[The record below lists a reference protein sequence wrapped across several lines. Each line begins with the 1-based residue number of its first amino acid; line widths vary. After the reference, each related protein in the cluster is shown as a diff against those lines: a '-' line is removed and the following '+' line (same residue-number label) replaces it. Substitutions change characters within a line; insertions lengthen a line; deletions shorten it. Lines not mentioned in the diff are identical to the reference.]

1 MVATKSVQ
9 MEMAVHTAKPVKL
22 LDALLM
28 PDPHAHSDC
37 IGQREKRN
45 VSFL

>member
-1 MVATKSVQ
+1 MVAMKSVQ
-9 MEMAVHTAKPVKL
+9 MEVAVHAAKPVKL
-22 LDALLM
+22 LDVLLT
-28 PDPHAHSDC
+28 PDPHAHTDC